1 MIGDG
6 IHEDAL
12 QHLVQ
17 QSAVRE
23 FVAGR
28 DTTRTKW
35 TFSVRL
41 GGPHSR
47 LIPVRSRR
55 EAIRTWAS
63 LTAVGR
69 FAERLGVRGLR
80 WNYEVSRPRNWPRL
94 LVIESV
100 EQICPSRGFPWLRV
114 VRQCRFRLGFMLD
127 QPK

>member
-23 FVAGR
+23 FVVGR
-28 DTTRTKW
+28 DASRTKW

-41 GGPHSR
+41 GGPHAR

-55 EAIRTWAS
+55 EVIRTWAS

-69 FAERLGVRGLR
+69 FAEGLGVRGFA
-80 WNYEVSRPRNWPRL
+80 
-94 LVIESV
+94 V
-100 EQICPSRGFPWLRV
+100 EL
-114 VRQCRFRLGFMLD
+114 
-127 QPK
+127 

>member
-1 MIGDG
+1 MIGEG

-17 QSAVRE
+17 QNAVRE
-23 FVAGR
+23 FVVGCDAS
-28 DTTRTKW
+28 RTKW

-47 LIPVRSRR
+47 LIAVRSRR

-69 FAERLGVRGLR
+69 FAEGLGVRGFA
-80 WNYEVSRPRNWPRL
+80 
-94 LVIESV
+94 V
-100 EQICPSRGFPWLRV
+100 EL
-114 VRQCRFRLGFMLD
+114 
-127 QPK
+127 

>member
-1 MIGDG
+1 MRTLCARQLV
-6 IHEDAL
+6 HEDAL

-55 EAIRTWAS
+55 EVIRTWAS

-69 FAERLGVRGLR
+69 FAERLGVRGFA
-80 WNYEVSRPRNWPRL
+80 
-94 LVIESV
+94 V
-100 EQICPSRGFPWLRV
+100 EL
-114 VRQCRFRLGFMLD
+114 
-127 QPK
+127 

>member
-1 MIGDG
+1 MIGEG
-6 IHEDAL
+6 VHEDAL

-17 QSAVRE
+17 QNAVRE
-23 FVAGR
+23 FVVGR
-28 DTTRTKW
+28 DASRTKW

-69 FAERLGVRGLR
+69 FAEALGIKGF
-80 WNYEVSRPRNWPRL
+80 
-94 LVIESV
+94 SV
-100 EQICPSRGFPWLRV
+100 EL
-114 VRQCRFRLGFMLD
+114 
-127 QPK
+127 

>member
-23 FVAGR
+23 FVTGR

-55 EAIRTWAS
+55 EVIRTWAS

-69 FAERLGVRGLR
+69 FAERLGVRGFA
-80 WNYEVSRPRNWPRL
+80 
-94 LVIESV
+94 V
-100 EQICPSRGFPWLRV
+100 EL
-114 VRQCRFRLGFMLD
+114 
-127 QPK
+127 

>member
-23 FVAGR
+23 FVASR

-47 LIPVRSRR
+47 LILVRSRR
-55 EAIRTWAS
+55 EVIRTWAS

-69 FAERLGVRGLR
+69 FAEGLGVRGF
-80 WNYEVSRPRNWPRL
+80 
-94 LVIESV
+94 SV
-100 EQICPSRGFPWLRV
+100 EL
-114 VRQCRFRLGFMLD
+114 
-127 QPK
+127 

>member
-23 FVAGR
+23 FVVGR

-47 LIPVRSRR
+47 LITVRSRR
-55 EAIRTWAS
+55 EVIRTWAS

-69 FAERLGVRGLR
+69 FAEGLGVRGFA
-80 WNYEVSRPRNWPRL
+80 
-94 LVIESV
+94 V
-100 EQICPSRGFPWLRV
+100 EL
-114 VRQCRFRLGFMLD
+114 
-127 QPK
+127 

>member
-47 LIPVRSRR
+47 LILVRSRR
-55 EAIRTWAS
+55 EVIRTWAS

-69 FAERLGVRGLR
+69 FAERLGVRGFA
-80 WNYEVSRPRNWPRL
+80 
-94 LVIESV
+94 V
-100 EQICPSRGFPWLRV
+100 EL
-114 VRQCRFRLGFMLD
+114 
-127 QPK
+127 

>member
-17 QSAVRE
+17 QNAVRE
-23 FVAGR
+23 FVVSRDAGR
-28 DTTRTKW
+28 EKW

-55 EAIRTWAS
+55 EVIRTWAS

-69 FAERLGVRGLR
+69 FTEAQGVK
-80 WNYEVSRPRNWPRL
+80 
-94 LVIESV
+94 
-100 EQICPSRGFPWLRV
+100 
-114 VRQCRFRLGFMLD
+114 GFMVNQSSIRAARARL
-127 QPK
+127 

>member
-17 QSAVRE
+17 QNAVRE
-23 FVAGR
+23 FVVGR
-28 DTTRTKW
+28 DVSRLKW

-41 GGPHSR
+41 GGTHSR

-69 FAERLGVRGLR
+69 FAEGLGVRGFA
-80 WNYEVSRPRNWPRL
+80 
-94 LVIESV
+94 V
-100 EQICPSRGFPWLRV
+100 EL
-114 VRQCRFRLGFMLD
+114 
-127 QPK
+127 

>member
-17 QSAVRE
+17 QNAVRA
-23 FVAGR
+23 FVVGR
-28 DTTRTKW
+28 DASREKW

-55 EAIRTWAS
+55 EEVRTWAS
-63 LTAVGR
+63 LTAIGR
-69 FAERLGVRGLR
+69 FAEGLG
-80 WNYEVSRPRNWPRL
+80 
-94 LVIESV
+94 I
-100 EQICPSRGFPWLRV
+100 RGFAVEL
-114 VRQCRFRLGFMLD
+114 
-127 QPK
+127 

>member
-1 MIGDG
+1 MSGDG

-17 QSAVRE
+17 ANAVRE
-23 FVAGR
+23 FMVGR
-28 DTTRTKW
+28 DASRTQW

-55 EAIRTWAS
+55 ESVRTWAS

-69 FAERLGVRGLR
+69 FAEAIG
-80 WNYEVSRPRNWPRL
+80 
-94 LVIESV
+94 IKTFAV
-100 EQICPSRGFPWLRV
+100 EL
-114 VRQCRFRLGFMLD
+114 
-127 QPK
+127 

>member
-17 QSAVRE
+17 QNAVRE
-23 FVAGR
+23 FVVGR
-28 DTTRTKW
+28 DVSRLKW
-35 TFSVRL
+35 TCSVRL

-55 EAIRTWAS
+55 EASRTWAS

-69 FAERLGVRGLR
+69 FAEGLGVRGFA
-80 WNYEVSRPRNWPRL
+80 
-94 LVIESV
+94 V
-100 EQICPSRGFPWLRV
+100 EL
-114 VRQCRFRLGFMLD
+114 
-127 QPK
+127 

>member
-17 QSAVRE
+17 QNAVRE
-23 FVAGR
+23 FVVGH
-28 DTTRTKW
+28 DVSRTKW

-41 GGPHSR
+41 GGPHAR

-69 FAERLGVRGLR
+69 FAEGLGVRGFA
-80 WNYEVSRPRNWPRL
+80 
-94 LVIESV
+94 V
-100 EQICPSRGFPWLRV
+100 EL
-114 VRQCRFRLGFMLD
+114 
-127 QPK
+127 